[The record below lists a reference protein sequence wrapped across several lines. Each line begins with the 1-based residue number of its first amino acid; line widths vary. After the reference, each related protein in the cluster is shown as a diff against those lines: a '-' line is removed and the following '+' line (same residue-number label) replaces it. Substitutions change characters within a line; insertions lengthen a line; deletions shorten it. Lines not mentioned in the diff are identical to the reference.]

1 MKLVADGPR
10 LSFLLVTICCWI
22 SPSAQA
28 EEGSRA
34 LDQDREKLMHL
45 DQSVRGIIGDA
56 ACTDNTDCRL
66 MGYGSKP
73 CGGPAGYVAY
83 SIKGTNVALLEEK
96 VLEFNA
102 LALELDRRTGTVS
115 DCTLASKPEVKCV
128 QGRCF
133 AKGAFHSEPNIP
145 LQRQTEASTA
155 C

>member
-10 LSFLLVTICCWI
+10 LSFLLLIICCWI
-22 SPSAQA
+22 SLSAQA

-45 DQSVRGIIGDA
+45 DQSVRGIIGHA

-73 CGGPAGYVAY
+73 CGGPAGYVGY
-83 SIKGTNVALLEEK
+83 SIKDTDVTLLEEK

-102 LALELDRRTGTVS
+102 LARELNRRTGTVS
-115 DCTLASKPEVKCV
+115 DCVPAPKPEIKCV
-128 QGRCF
+128 RERCF
-133 AKGAFHSEPNIP
+133 AKG
-145 LQRQTEASTA
+145 
-155 C
+155 